1 MMPRARSALY
11 VASCSS
17 SLKVRSDGG
26 TAGLQE
32 LCEVG
37 WCDVA
42 FPDVFEQVHARVG
55 VTAVG
60 ELAADHVPGPPNPP
74 AQPRD
79 GQPEA
84 VGGQCEVVEEAVVDL
99 GGGVAV
105 RCVDDGGPLA
115 AGERDDARRPQLACV
130 TGEGPYAGTRG
141 FGLHDLAIADVD
153 EGMLV
158 LAERRPVEL
167 LAEGDE
173 PAGEAAC
180 GDNREIARLRAGH
193 AVTAFAAASHPA
205 RSRSD
210 NPAHHGNRAPL
221 SCQPRY
227 AA

>member
-84 VGGQCEVVEEAVVDL
+84 AGGQCEGVEGAVVDL
-99 GGGVAV
+99 GGGVGGRRV
-105 RCVDDGGPLA
+105 VGGGPPGA
-115 AGERDDARRPQLACV
+115 
-130 TGEGPYAGTRG
+130 T
-141 FGLHDLAIADVD
+141 
-153 EGMLV
+153 
-158 LAERRPVEL
+158 
-167 LAEGDE
+167 
-173 PAGEAAC
+173 
-180 GDNREIARLRAGH
+180 
-193 AVTAFAAASHPA
+193 TA
-205 RSRSD
+205 
-210 NPAHHGNRAPL
+210 L
-221 SCQPRY
+221 I
-227 AA
+227 

>member
-84 VGGQCEVVEEAVVDL
+84 AGGPSGGSEGAGGDL
-99 GGGVAV
+99 GGGGAG
-105 RCVDDGGPLA
+105 RCG
-115 AGERDDARRPQLACV
+115 
-130 TGEGPYAGTRG
+130 
-141 FGLHDLAIADVD
+141 
-153 EGMLV
+153 
-158 LAERRPVEL
+158 
-167 LAEGDE
+167 
-173 PAGEAAC
+173 
-180 GDNREIARLRAGH
+180 
-193 AVTAFAAASHPA
+193 
-205 RSRSD
+205 
-210 NPAHHGNRAPL
+210 
-221 SCQPRY
+221 
-227 AA
+227 

>member
-11 VASCSS
+11 VASCVS

-79 GQPEA
+79 GQPEP

-105 RCVDDGGPLA
+105 RCVDDGGPLRSR
-115 AGERDDARRPQLACV
+115 ERDDAGRPEFACV
-130 TGEGPYAGTRG
+130 TRERPYAGPCR
-141 FGLHDLAIADVD
+141 FGLHDLPAADVD
-153 EGMLV
+153 ERVLV
-158 LAERRPVEL
+158 FAEPGAVDPL
-167 LAEGDE
+167 TPCAE
-173 PAGEAAC
+173 PAAEAAYR
-180 GDNREIARLRAGH
+180 DDRQMAPLRGGH
-193 AVTAFAAASHPA
+193 AVSTGAPPCA
-205 RSRSD
+205 RTS
-210 NPAHHGNRAPL
+210 L
-221 SCQPRY
+221 S
-227 AA
+227 

>member
-1 MMPRARSALY
+1 MMPRAGSALY

-79 GQPEA
+79 GQPEP
-84 VGGQCEVVEEAVVDL
+84 VGGQCEGGEGAVIDL
-99 GGGVAV
+99 RGGVAG
-105 RCVDDGGPLA
+105 RCGEDGGPVR
-115 AGERDDARRPQLACV
+115 GGVEGDAR
-130 TGEGPYAGTRG
+130 
-141 FGLHDLAIADVD
+141 
-153 EGMLV
+153 
-158 LAERRPVEL
+158 
-167 LAEGDE
+167 
-173 PAGEAAC
+173 
-180 GDNREIARLRAGH
+180 
-193 AVTAFAAASHPA
+193 
-205 RSRSD
+205 
-210 NPAHHGNRAPL
+210 
-221 SCQPRY
+221 
-227 AA
+227 

>member
-26 TAGLQE
+26 GAGVQE

-84 VGGQCEVVEEAVVDL
+84 AGGQCEVVEEAVVDL
-99 GGGVAV
+99 GGGVAG
-105 RCVDDGGPLA
+105 RCVDDGGPLLPRS
-115 AGERDDARRPQLACV
+115 EEHTSELQSPDHLAC
-130 TGEGPYAGTRG
+130 R
-141 FGLHDLAIADVD
+141 
-153 EGMLV
+153 
-158 LAERRPVEL
+158 L
-167 LAEGDE
+167 LLEK
-173 PAGEAAC
+173 
-180 GDNREIARLRAGH
+180 
-193 AVTAFAAASHPA
+193 
-205 RSRSD
+205 
-210 NPAHHGNRAPL
+210 
-221 SCQPRY
+221 
-227 AA
+227 

>member
-84 VGGQCEVVEEAVVDL
+84 AGRPNGGGEETVVDP
-99 GGGVAV
+99 GGGAAGGRVGE
-105 RCVDDGGPLA
+105 GGP
-115 AGERDDARRPQLACV
+115 
-130 TGEGPYAGTRG
+130 
-141 FGLHDLAIADVD
+141 
-153 EGMLV
+153 
-158 LAERRPVEL
+158 
-167 LAEGDE
+167 
-173 PAGEAAC
+173 
-180 GDNREIARLRAGH
+180 
-193 AVTAFAAASHPA
+193 
-205 RSRSD
+205 
-210 NPAHHGNRAPL
+210 APG
-221 SCQPRY
+221 
-227 AA
+227 A

>member
-1 MMPRARSALY
+1 MMPRAGSALY

-79 GQPEA
+79 GQPEP

-105 RCVDDGGPLA
+105 RCVDDGGPLR
-115 AGERDDARRPQLACV
+115 AGERDDARRPQLARV
-130 TGEGPYAGTRG
+130 AGEGPYAGTRG
-141 FGLHDLAIADVD
+141 FGLHDLAVADGD
-153 EGMLV
+153 EGVLV
-158 LAERRPVEL
+158 LAEPGAVE
-167 LAEGDE
+167 AFAPFDDA
-173 PAGEAAC
+173 AGGVAC
-180 GDNREIARLRAGH
+180 GENRKIARRGDSHDAAPSGKFSH
-193 AVTAFAAASHPA
+193 AYSPCVASAAAS
-205 RSRSD
+205 
-210 NPAHHGNRAPL
+210 
-221 SCQPRY
+221 
-227 AA
+227 